1 MSDVNAKISTIL
13 DSSGYPPELRAKAL
27 DLLAQS
33 GVRDEQRRAEDV
45 ARAEN
50 VRLERAKLWLN
61 TPIIAAVAGLLT
73 LAGTHIFTRIENEE
87 TATRSNSNTRFLEER
102 KFQFEMIK
110 SALSDSKDNKQRATS
125 LLFLIDSKILDGLDT
140 QALQRW
146 AKEKEDDIPAF
157 TSGPAPQRPGIEREY
172 RTSVPEALIADL
184 TNKAREAGTLP
195 WMQYAIAE
203 LGVTEVPGP
212 DNNIRIMEYAR
223 FVELQWPDFSEDID
237 WSGLF
242 VNYVL
247 KKGGF
252 DQFPSSPLLNRDWA
266 RWGVALDQPK
276 VGALAVLSPTGGT
289 AATGHVGFVVG
300 IEDNTLTI
308 LGGNQRDS
316 VSVAKYAKSRTV
328 ALRLPP
334 PRP

>member
-1 MSDVNAKISTIL
+1 V
-13 DSSGYPPELRAKAL
+13 
-27 DLLAQS
+27 QS
-33 GVRDEQRRAEDV
+33 GVRDEQRRAEEA
-45 ARAEN
+45 ARTEN
-50 VRLERAKLWLN
+50 TRLERAKLWLN

-73 LAGTHIFTRIENEE
+73 LGGTHMFTLIENKDKD
-87 TATRSNSNTRFLEER
+87 TRANSNTRFLEER

-146 AKEKEDDIPAF
+146 AKDKENEIPAF
-157 TSGPAPQRPGIEREY
+157 TSGPASSRPGIEREY
-172 RTSVPEALIADL
+172 RLPGAEELSADL
-184 TNKAREAGTLP
+184 TNRAREAGALQ

-203 LGVTEVPGP
+203 LGVAEIPGP
-212 DNNIRIMEYAR
+212 DSNIRIMDYAR
-223 FVELQWPDFSEDID
+223 FVELQWPDFTEEAD

-252 DQFPSSPLLNRDWA
+252 DQFPGSPLLNQSWA
-266 RWGVALDQPK
+266 SWGVAVPLDQPK
-276 VGALAVLSPTGGT
+276 FGALAVLSPTGGT
-289 AATGHVGFVVG
+289 ALTGHVGFVVG
-300 IEDNTLTI
+300 FNDKTLTV

-316 VSVAKYAKSRTV
+316 VSVLLFARSRVV